1 MIGSMA
7 RKKRNKV
14 EIRAYIPKELDKLVR
29 SLATLRD
36 ETLSSVVEESLEK
49 WVNDDENLRLRDKHN
64 LDEID

>member
-1 MIGSMA
+1 MA
-7 RKKRNKV
+7 QKKRNKV
-14 EIRAYIPKELDKLVR
+14 ELRIYIPKELDKLVR

-49 WVNDDENLRLRDKHN
+49 WVNESENLALREKHN